1 MTTFTAKF
9 IDQEWE
15 VPVES
20 GRYHMIVGEF
30 CPYAQRPQIARQL
43 LGLDKH
49 ISISFVDDVPSDIG
63 LIFSQPEQVT
73 GAKSLRDIYHLTDPT
88 YKGPYTIPILI
99 DKTDNRIVCKESADM
114 LRLFTTDFSDLHQE
128 DAPVLFSQETASLI
142 DNDIK
147 DINNNFQSLM
157 YKLAFLD
164 KQADYDTYS
173 KKFFTFLDQKEHLLG
188 QRPFLLGDNLSEVDI
203 HFFTPL
209 VRWDIAGRD
218 LLLLNQKALED
229 YPNIFSWAKTLYND
243 FNLKTL
249 TNPQSIK
256 NNYYLGKFGRAVR
269 YHTIVPTGPNMAKW
283 EK

>member
-1 MTTFTAKF
+1 
-9 IDQEWE
+9 
-15 VPVES
+15 S
-20 GRYHMIVGEF
+20 
-30 CPYAQRPQIARQL
+30 
-43 LGLDKH
+43 
-49 ISISFVDDVPSDIG
+49 
-63 LIFSQPEQVT
+63 
-73 GAKSLRDIYHLTDPT
+73 
-88 YKGPYTIPILI
+88 
-99 DKTDNRIVCKESADM
+99 KE
-114 LRLFTTDFSDLHQE
+114 
-128 DAPVLFSQETASLI
+128 
-142 DNDIK
+142 
-147 DINNNFQSLM
+147 
-157 YKLAFLD
+157 
-164 KQADYDTYS
+164 
-173 KKFFTFLDQKEHLLG
+173 FFTFLDQKEHLLG

-269 YHTIVPTGPNMAKW
+269 HHTIVPTGPNMVKW

>member
-1 MTTFTAKF
+1 M
-9 IDQEWE
+9 
-15 VPVES
+15 
-20 GRYHMIVGEF
+20 R
-30 CPYAQRPQIARQL
+30 
-43 LGLDKH
+43 
-49 ISISFVDDVPSDIG
+49 
-63 LIFSQPEQVT
+63 
-73 GAKSLRDIYHLTDPT
+73 
-88 YKGPYTIPILI
+88 
-99 DKTDNRIVCKESADM
+99 
-114 LRLFTTDFSDLHQE
+114 
-128 DAPVLFSQETASLI
+128 
-142 DNDIK
+142 
-147 DINNNFQSLM
+147 
-157 YKLAFLD
+157 AFLVL
-164 KQADYDTYS
+164 QANQTDYDTYS
-173 KKFFTFLDQKEHLLG
+173 KEFFTFLDQKEHLLG

-269 YHTIVPTGPNMAKW
+269 HHTIVPTGPNMVKW